1 MVIIDTKQVS
11 SDVYKITVSGDLLF
25 FARKQYLKILTEENF
40 VPGFE
45 LNEEVLEELTD
56 SSLAYLCETK
66 ALSYLARAEQSYY
79 GLSLK
84 LLKKG
89 FHKKYIEMALD
100 YLKSSGV
107 LDDLRFCE
115 SWLNSRKISHFEGRK
130 KLLSELQV
138 RGISKADANSA
149 LDSFFK
155 EISEEDLC
163 TKAYDKLLRKN
174 TLKEKIIPSLVKNGF
189 SYSVIKSVVNM
200 EEKFME
206 L

>member
-11 SDVYKITVSGDLLF
+11 SDVYKITVSGNLLF
-25 FARKQYLKILTEENF
+25 FARKEYLKILTEENF
-40 VPGFE
+40 IPGFE
-45 LNEEVLEELTD
+45 LNEEFFEELAD
-56 SSLAYLCETK
+56 SSLAFSCETK

-115 SWLNSRKISHFEGRK
+115 SWLNSRKISHFE
-130 KLLSELQV
+130 V
-138 RGISKADANSA
+138 RGISKTDANSA

-163 TKAYDKLLRKN
+163 RKAYDKLIRKN

-189 SYSVIKSVVNM
+189 SYSVIKSVVNCQ
-200 EEKFME
+200 
-206 L
+206 

>member
-1 MVIIDTKQVS
+1 
-11 SDVYKITVSGDLLF
+11 
-25 FARKQYLKILTEENF
+25 
-40 VPGFE
+40 
-45 LNEEVLEELTD
+45 
-56 SSLAYLCETK
+56 
-66 ALSYLARAEQSYY
+66 
-79 GLSLK
+79 
-84 LLKKG
+84 
-89 FHKKYIEMALD
+89 MALD

-138 RGISKADANSA
+138 RGISKADADSA

>member
-45 LNEEVLEELTD
+45 LNEELLEELTD

-138 RGISKADANSA
+138 RGI
-149 LDSFFK
+149 
-155 EISEEDLC
+155 
-163 TKAYDKLLRKN
+163 
-174 TLKEKIIPSLVKNGF
+174 
-189 SYSVIKSVVNM
+189 
-200 EEKFME
+200 
-206 L
+206 